1 MDIQGS
7 PKRIVSF
14 QMGGIIAELYAA
26 RDDLTEAVALTT
38 QKRRGTHKSKIL
50 ESAGGDG
57 FSARGAVGT
66 Y

>member
-1 MDIQGS
+1 M
-7 PKRIVSF
+7 SF

-57 FSARGAVGT
+57 FSTRGAVGT

>member
-14 QMGGIIAELYAA
+14 QMGGIIAELYAV
-26 RDDLTEAVALTT
+26 RDDLTEAALTM

-57 FSARGAVGT
+57 FSTRGAVGT

>member
-1 MDIQGS
+1 M
-7 PKRIVSF
+7 SF
-14 QMGGIIAELYAA
+14 QMGGIITELYAA
-26 RDDLTEAVALTT
+26 RDDLTEAAALTT

>member
-14 QMGGIIAELYAA
+14 KMGGIIAELYAV
-26 RDDLTEAVALTT
+26 RDDLTEEEALTM
-38 QKRRGTHKSKIL
+38 QKRRGTYKSKIL
-50 ESAGGDG
+50 ESAGGDV
-57 FSARGAVGT
+57 FSSRGAVGT

>member
-1 MDIQGS
+1 M
-7 PKRIVSF
+7 SF
-14 QMGGIIAELYAA
+14 KMGGIIAELYAV
-26 RDDLTEAVALTT
+26 RDDLTEEEALTM

-57 FSARGAVGT
+57 FSSRGAVGT

>member
-14 QMGGIIAELYAA
+14 QMGGIIAELYAV
-26 RDDLTEAVALTT
+26 RDDLTEAALTM
-38 QKRRGTHKSKIL
+38 QKRRGMHKSKIL

-57 FSARGAVGT
+57 FSTRGAVGT